1 MKEMF
6 PCGLFQ
12 PPGIKVFGVID
23 NAVLYGNEQIP
34 FNKIDSIA
42 LLTAPTP
49 LTNGVA
55 QMRANGKV
63 YQLCY
68 KFADRERAAGA
79 INYAKSKIAEAQGVK
94 KDYKYCISAHT
105 GTTLEVYDTYLILNF
120 MRTGGLGT
128 ITANVYSGGG
138 TGGKRINFSDI
149 TAIQFKEPAGAT
161 VGFIQ
166 FAYPGSGEAKGSV
179 VAAINDENSI
189 PVSPQNLATA
199 REIVEY
205 IEKKRA
211 ELRNSH
217 GTVIQQT
224 SVADEL
230 KKFKELLDM
239 GVITQEEFDAKK
251 KQLLGL

>member
-6 PCGLFQ
+6 PCGMFQ
-12 PPGIKVFGVID
+12 PPGIKVFGVVD
-23 NAVLYGNEQIP
+23 NAVVYGKEEIP
-34 FNKIDSIA
+34 FAKIDSVN
-42 LLTAPTP
+42 LMTAPTP

-68 KFADRERAAGA
+68 KFADRERAADA
-79 INYAKSKIAEAQGVK
+79 INYAKSKIEETHGIK
-94 KDYKYCISAHT
+94 KNYKYCINAHT
-105 GTTLEVYDTYLILNF
+105 GTTLEVYDTYLVLNF
-120 MRTGGLGT
+120 MRTGGVRT
-128 ITANVYSGGG
+128 VTANVYSGGT

-149 TAIQFKEPAGAT
+149 TAIQFKEPAGVT

-166 FAYPGSGEAKGSV
+166 FAYPGSGEARGSV
-179 VAAINDENSI
+179 IDAINDENAI
-189 PVSPQNLATA
+189 PVSPQNLAVA
-199 REIVEY
+199 REVVDF

-211 ELRNSH
+211 ELRTSSN
-217 GTVIQQT
+217 TVIQQA
-224 SVADEL
+224 SAADEL

-239 GVITQEEFDAKK
+239 GIISQEEFNAKK